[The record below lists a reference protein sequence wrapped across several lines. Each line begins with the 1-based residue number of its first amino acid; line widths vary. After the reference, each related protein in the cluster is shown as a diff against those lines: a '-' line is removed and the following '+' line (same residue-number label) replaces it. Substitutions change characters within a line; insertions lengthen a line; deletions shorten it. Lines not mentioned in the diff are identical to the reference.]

1 MTAPIALPGTLR
13 DLLAVGMSVTEH
25 TDWLHDEFDPEV
37 WVPPGGIVHA
47 IGDGVVGCVRV
58 GRPHWPDGI
67 SLDVIPIERIH
78 QCDDDTCLYRP
89 AVARPADV
97 RYAARWLLRIVGER
111 SGRLT
116 DHDRRLI
123 AVAVT
128 LHMKALV

>member
-1 MTAPIALPGTLR
+1 MTRSFASRAGHNAR
-13 DLLAVGMSVTEH
+13 
-25 TDWLHDEFDPEV
+25 
-37 WVPPGGIVHA
+37 
-47 IGDGVVGCVRV
+47 
-58 GRPHWPDGI
+58 I
-67 SLDVIPIERIH
+67 S
-78 QCDDDTCLYRP
+78 
-89 AVARPADV
+89 AADV

>member
-1 MTAPIALPGTLR
+1 MKAPALPGTLA
-13 DLLAVGMSVTEH
+13 DLLAVGMTVH
-25 TDWLHDEFDPEV
+25 ADAAWLHVEHDPEFMRT
-37 WVPPGGIVHA
+37 PGGIIHTV
-47 IGDGVVGCVRV
+47 GNGTVGVVTV
-58 GRPHWPDGI
+58 GLRGHVDGLV
-67 SLDVIPIERIH
+67 LDEIAVDRIH

-89 AVARPADV
+89 AVARAADV

-128 LHMKALV
+128 LHMKAIV

>member
-1 MTAPIALPGTLR
+1 MTAPSLPGTLR

-47 IGDGVVGCVRV
+47 IGDGVVGVVTAGVRGHV
-58 GRPHWPDGI
+58 DGLV
-67 SLDVIPIERIH
+67 LDEIAVDRIH

-89 AVARPADV
+89 AVARAADV

>member
-1 MTAPIALPGTLR
+1 MSAPTLPGSLA
-13 DLLAVGMSVTEH
+13 DLLVVGMTVH
-25 TDWLHDEFDPEV
+25 QDADWLHVEHDPDFMRT
-37 WVPPGGIVHA
+37 PSGIVHA
-47 IGDGVVGCVRV
+47 IGNETVGVVAVGVR
-58 GRPHWPDGI
+58 GRPDGMV
-67 SLDVIPIERIH
+67 LDEIAVDRIH

-123 AVAVT
+123 HIAVA
-128 LHMKALV
+128 LYMKGLI